1 MTEEQISI
9 ISNALTSAYNHLYA
23 DLDAICD
30 DDYYE
35 GTQCVLNE
43 IERANEILENA
54 SRSSS

>member
-9 ISNALTSAYNHLYA
+9 ISDALASAYNHLYN

-35 GTQCVLNE
+35 EVQSVLNE
-43 IERANEILENA
+43 IERANEILKNA
-54 SRSSS
+54 SYTS